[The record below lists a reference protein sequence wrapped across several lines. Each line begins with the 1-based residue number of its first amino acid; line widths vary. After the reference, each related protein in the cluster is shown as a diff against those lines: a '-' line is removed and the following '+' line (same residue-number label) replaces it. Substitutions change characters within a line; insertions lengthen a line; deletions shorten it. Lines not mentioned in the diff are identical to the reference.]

1 MYPIQ
6 TMAAAIYLAAGVA
19 AILGLA
25 LPAPRILRGAR
36 WGLAIGALVQ
46 TGAFATL
53 HRLDPPPSLTDF
65 GQAVAVMAW
74 LGVLFALVLF
84 ARLRLPGFVP
94 PIAFIAFLA
103 TFGTL
108 LGPTEPATHTP
119 LATQAAARAAEQASG
134 TILPHAHV
142 LLASAG
148 FAALGLA
155 ALAGFFFLVEHRALK
170 QRRSVARRIPMP
182 SLEALDRVNRVALVL
197 GFPLLSLGVLTG
209 ALWLDSRTGAFFGG
223 SLHETWML
231 ISWMIYLGLVALRF
245 GGRQGARQA
254 AASAVA
260 GFAFLLFAVLGA
272 GLVS

>member
-53 HRLDPPPSLTDF
+53 HRLDPAPSLTDF

-108 LGPTEPATHTP
+108 LGPTEPVSHTP
-119 LATQAAARAAEQASG
+119 LAAQAAEQVSG
-134 TILPHAHV
+134 TIPHAHV

-231 ISWMIYLGLVALRF
+231 IAWMIYLGLVALRF

>member
-1 MYPIQ
+1 VHPIQ
-6 TMAAAIYLAAGVA
+6 YMAAALYLAAGVA
-19 AILGLA
+19 AVLGLA
-25 LPAPRILRGAR
+25 LPAPSILRGAR

-46 TGAFATL
+46 AGAFATL
-53 HRLDPPPSLTDF
+53 HRLDPAPSLTDF

-74 LGVLFALVLF
+74 LGVVFTLVLF

-94 PIAFIAFLA
+94 PIAFIAFLT
-103 TFGTL
+103 TFGTT
-108 LGPTEPATHTP
+108 LGPSELPTHAT
-119 LATQAAARAAEQASG
+119 AQAAEQASG
-134 TILPHAHV
+134 TIPHAHV

-148 FAALGLA
+148 LAALGLA
-155 ALAGFFFLVEHRALK
+155 ALAGFFFLMEHRALK

-209 ALWLDSRTGAFFGG
+209 SLWLDSQTGAFFGG

-231 ISWMIYLGLVALRF
+231 IAWMIYFGLVVLRF
-245 GGRQGARQA
+245 AGRQGARQA

-260 GFAFLLFAVLGA
+260 GFAFLLFAVLGV